1 MNIPWPD
8 PRRTRPF
15 LLAIGLGT
23 VGGTLFHLMHL
34 PLAWMLGAIVA
45 NTVASMAGL
54 SLQIPRT
61 LRDPMV
67 AILGV
72 LLGSGFSMELVLSAI
87 DWLPTIAI
95 LPLYVLIVGG
105 VGFLYLRK
113 VTRLDTR
120 TAYFAAMP
128 GGFGEMIIMGE
139 QAGGD
144 IRRIALMHS
153 TRILLIVMTVPF
165 IARHML
171 VDGTMPVAAATGT
184 AFEWQLSEIAVLLG
198 CAVLG
203 YTIGQWI
210 KLPGGTIVGPMILS
224 AIAHIAGLAHTAP
237 PFFMIAVAQ
246 LVIGSGI
253 GARFSGF
260 TLWEVARTLRSGL
273 GLVLAM
279 FGATL
284 AVGALAHYLTGA
296 PPLALFLALSPG
308 GVAEMSLVA
317 LALGIE
323 PAYVATHHIIRI
335 CLVVMMA
342 GPAFRWLDDGRE

>member
-1 MNIPWPD
+1 
-8 PRRTRPF
+8 
-15 LLAIGLGT
+15 
-23 VGGTLFHLMHL
+23 
-34 PLAWMLGAIVA
+34 
-45 NTVASMAGL
+45 
-54 SLQIPRT
+54 
-61 LRDPMV
+61 
-67 AILGV
+67 
-72 LLGSGFSMELVLSAI
+72 
-87 DWLPTIAI
+87 
-95 LPLYVLIVGG
+95 
-105 VGFLYLRK
+105 
-113 VTRLDTR
+113 
-120 TAYFAAMP
+120 
-128 GGFGEMIIMGE
+128 
-139 QAGGD
+139 
-144 IRRIALMHS
+144 
-153 TRILLIVMTVPF
+153 
-165 IARHML
+165 
-171 VDGTMPVAAATGT
+171 
-184 AFEWQLSEIAVLLG
+184 
-198 CAVLG
+198 
-203 YTIGQWI
+203 
-210 KLPGGTIVGPMILS
+210 
-224 AIAHIAGLAHTAP
+224 
-237 PFFMIAVAQ
+237 MIAVAQ